1 MTEQNPDIAALHRS
15 LVELLD
21 TLTAKQEEATDPA
34 TIQALSLQM
43 REVAFRMTNAQRA
56 LFKQQTAAIASA
68 VSDAN
73 QAKADVDK
81 AIAKIE
87 QINKVIQTV
96 TKFLGLVDKV
106 LDVAKLV

>member
-1 MTEQNPDIAALHRS
+1 MTETNPDIAALHRS

-34 TIQALSLQM
+34 TIQALSAQM

-56 LFKQQTAAIASA
+56 LFKQQTAAIGAA
-68 VSDAN
+68 VNAAN
-73 QAKADVDK
+73 QAKAEVDK
-81 AIAKIE
+81 AIARIE
-87 QINKVIQTV
+87 QINTVIQTIS
-96 TKFLGLVDKV
+96 KFLALVDKA